1 VVEVAA
7 YALMSMYIRRVSTR
21 NKITGESYFTHRLV
35 RTERAGDKVRQVT
48 LLNLGRQFAV
58 AQEDWAS
65 LCPRIEEILTGQA
78 GLLSLAPDV
87 EKLAQRYAAQLL
99 LRQGQTVEPGRG
111 QRSVSTERCFVEV
124 DIDSL
129 EHLRPRSVGVE
140 HVALS
145 VMREI
150 GFIEHLQALGFNR
163 AQCAAAIGNVIGRM
177 AAPGSELATWGW
189 LKCESALG
197 EILEFDFEGMSL
209 MRLYRAS
216 DLLLH
221 HQGKIEAFVF
231 ERVRSLFALE
241 STVTLY
247 DLTNTYFEGAPEGN
261 SKAARGRSK
270 EKRSDALLLTLGLVL
285 DASGFVKR
293 SQVFAGN
300 AVEASTLATMLKD
313 LQAPAGSLVVMDR
326 GIATEQNLTWLREQ
340 GYRYLVVS
348 RERTRQFDPAHAV
361 EISAADGQRIRLQ
374 KVLSAEATEV
384 RLYCHSPGREQ
395 KEVAIVARLTQR
407 FEEGLAKLRQG
418 IAKPR
423 GERRLVKITERVGRL
438 KQKCRGIGQHYRIEY
453 QTDEAGK
460 KITALTWTKEP
471 IPGTQMSDPGVYCL
485 RSNETSWTEE
495 QLWRTYMTLTDLE
508 AVFRSLK
515 SELGLRPIFHSKEA
529 RSDAHLFISVLAY
542 QFVQIIRA
550 RLADRGIHD
559 GWASLRNILRVQ
571 RRVTSSFRMRQGRSL
586 TVRKASQP
594 EAELAPLYTALALDP
609 NPGGTKKLIV

>member
-1 VVEVAA
+1 
-7 YALMSMYIRRVSTR
+7 MYIRRVSTR
-21 NKITGESYFTHRLV
+21 NKVTGESYFTHRLV
-35 RTERAGDKVRQVT
+35 RTERLGNTVRQVT
-48 LLNLGRQFAV
+48 LLNLGRHFPV
-58 AQEDWAS
+58 AQDRWPS
-65 LCPRIEEILTGQA
+65 LCARIEEILSGQVA
-78 GLLSLAPDV
+78 LLSLAPEL
-87 EKLAQRYAAQLL
+87 EKLAQLYATQLL
-99 LRQGQTVEPGRG
+99 LRQEQSAEADPGKAATAT
-111 QRSVSTERCFVEV
+111 QRCFVEV
-124 DIDSL
+124 DVDSL
-129 EHLRPRSVGVE
+129 EVLRPRSVGVE

-150 GFIEHLQALGFNR
+150 GFIEHLQALGLNR

-197 EILEFDFEGMSL
+197 EILEFDFEAMSL

-216 DLLLH
+216 DLLLR
-221 HQGKIEAFVF
+221 HQAKIEAFVF
-231 ERVRSLFALE
+231 EGVRSLFALE
-241 STVTLY
+241 STITLY
-247 DLTNTYFEGAPEGN
+247 DLTNTYFEGAQKRNP
-261 SKAARGRSK
+261 KAARGRSK

-300 AVEASTLATMLKD
+300 AVEARTLATMLKD

-326 GIATEQNLTWLREQ
+326 GIATEENLTWLRAQ

-348 RERTRQFDPAHAV
+348 RERVRQFDPALAV

-374 KVLSAEATEV
+374 KVLSADTAEV

-395 KEVAIVARLTQR
+395 KETAIVARLTQR
-407 FEEGLAKLRQG
+407 FEQGLAKLCQG

-438 KQKCRGIGQHYRIEY
+438 KQKCRGIAQHYRIEY
-453 QTDEAGK
+453 QIDDSGK

-485 RSNETSWTEE
+485 RSNEISWSEE

-515 SELGLRPIFHSKEA
+515 SELGLRPIFHHKEA

-542 QFVQIIRA
+542 QFVQIIRK

-559 GWASLRNILRVQ
+559 SWASLRNILKVQ
-571 RRVTSSFRMRQGRSL
+571 RRVTSSFKMRAGRSL

-594 EAELAPLYTALALDP
+594 EAELAPLYKALALDP

>member
-1 VVEVAA
+1 
-7 YALMSMYIRRVSTR
+7 MYIRRVSTR

-35 RTERAGDKVRQVT
+35 RTERLGNKVRQVT
-48 LLNLGRQFAV
+48 LLNLGRHFAV
-58 AQEDWAS
+58 AQEDWLL
-65 LCPRIEEILTGQA
+65 LCARIEEILSGQA
-78 GLLSLAPDV
+78 GLLALKSDL
-87 EKLAQRYAAQLL
+87 ETLAQNFAAQLL
-99 LRQGQTVEPGRG
+99 MRRG
-111 QRSVSTERCFVEV
+111 HSIQAQRKSGSASEERCFVEV
-124 DIDSL
+124 DVDSL
-129 EHLRPRSVGVE
+129 EVLRPRSVGVE

-189 LKCESALG
+189 LKNESALG
-197 EILEFDFEGMSL
+197 EILDFDFEAMSL

-221 HQGKIEAFVF
+221 HQGRIEAFVF
-231 ERVRSLFALE
+231 EGVRSLFALE

-247 DLTNTYFEGAPEGN
+247 DLTNTYFEGAQKG
-261 SKAARGRSK
+261 SLKAARGHSK
-270 EKRSDALLLTLGLVL
+270 EKRSDAVLLTLGLVL

-300 AVEASTLATMLKD
+300 AVEARTLATMLKD

-326 GIATEQNLTWLREQ
+326 GIATEENLTWLRVQ

-361 EISAADGQRIRLQ
+361 EISAADAQRIRLQ
-374 KVLSAEATEV
+374 KVLSADATEV

-407 FEEGLAKLRQG
+407 FEQGLAKLCQG

-423 GERRLVKITERVGRL
+423 GERSLVKITERVGRL
-438 KQKCRGIGQHYRIEY
+438 KQKCRGIAQHYRIEY
-453 QTDEAGK
+453 QIDDAGK
-460 KITALTWTKEP
+460 KITALTWAKEP

-485 RSNETSWTEE
+485 RSNEISWTEE

-508 AVFRSLK
+508 SVFRSLK
-515 SELGLRPIFHSKEA
+515 SELGLRPIFHRKEA

-542 QFVQIIRA
+542 QFVQIIRK
-550 RLADRGIHD
+550 RLAAREIHD
-559 GWASLRNILRVQ
+559 SWTSLRNILKVQ
-571 RRVTSSFRMRQGRSL
+571 RRVTSSFKMRTGRRLS
-586 TVRKASQP
+586 VRKASQP
-594 EAELAPLYTALALDP
+594 EAELAPLYKALALDP

>member
-1 VVEVAA
+1 
-7 YALMSMYIRRVSTR
+7 VSTR

-35 RTERAGDKVRQVT
+35 RTERLGSTVRQVT
-48 LLNLGRQFAV
+48 LLNLGRHFVV
-58 AQEDWAS
+58 AREKWPI
-65 LCPRIEEILTGQA
+65 LCTRIEEIYSGQA
-78 GLLSLAPDV
+78 GLLPLAPEL
-87 EKLAQRYAAQLL
+87 EKLAQIYTAQLL
-99 LRQGQTVEPGRG
+99 LRQEQSVDPERG
-111 QRSVSTERCFVEV
+111 QNATQARRCFVEV

-197 EILEFDFEGMSL
+197 EMLDFDFEAMSL

-241 STVTLY
+241 STITLY
-247 DLTNTYFEGAPEGN
+247 DLTNTYFEGAQKGN

-300 AVEASTLATMLKD
+300 AVEARTLATMLKD

-326 GIATEQNLTWLREQ
+326 GIATEENLTWLRAQ

-361 EISAADGQRIRLQ
+361 EINAADGQCIRLQ
-374 KVLSAEATEV
+374 KVLSEDANEV

-395 KEVAIVARLTQR
+395 KETAIVARLTQR
-407 FEEGLAKLRQG
+407 FEDGLAKLSQG

-423 GERRLVKITERVGRL
+423 GERRLIKITERVGRL

-453 QTDEAGK
+453 QMDDAGK

-471 IPGTQMSDPGVYCL
+471 ISGTQMSDPGVYCL
-485 RSNETSWTEE
+485 RSNEISWTEE

-515 SELGLRPIFHSKEA
+515 SELGLRPIFHRKEA

-542 QFVQIIRA
+542 QFVQIIRK

-559 GWASLRNILRVQ
+559 GWMGLRNILKVQ
-571 RRVTSSFRMRQGRSL
+571 RRVTSSFKIRTGRSL

-594 EAELAPLYTALALDP
+594 EAELAPLYKALALDP

>member
-1 VVEVAA
+1 
-7 YALMSMYIRRVSTR
+7 MYIRRVSTR
-21 NKITGESYFTHRLV
+21 NKITGEPYFTHRLV
-35 RTERAGDKVRQVT
+35 RTERVGNTVRQIT
-48 LLNLGRQFAV
+48 LLNLGRHFAV
-58 AQEDWAS
+58 AQEDWPL
-65 LCPRIEEILTGQA
+65 LCARIEEILCGQA
-78 GLLSLAPDV
+78 RLVSFAPEL
-87 EKLAQRYAAQLL
+87 EKLAQLYAAQLL
-99 LRQGQTVEPGRG
+99 LRQEQSVKPEQGQNATQSR
-111 QRSVSTERCFVEV
+111 RCFVEV
-124 DIDSL
+124 DVDSL
-129 EHLRPRSVGVE
+129 EVLRPRSVGVE

-150 GFIEHLQALGFNR
+150 GFIEHLQSLGLNR
-163 AQCAAAIGNVIGRM
+163 TQCAAAIGNVIGRM

-189 LKCESALG
+189 LKYESALG
-197 EILEFDFEGMSL
+197 EILDFDFEAMSL

-231 ERVRSLFALE
+231 ERVQSLFALE

-247 DLTNTYFEGAPEGN
+247 DLTNTYFEGAQKRNP
-261 SKAARGRSK
+261 KATRGHSK
-270 EKRSDALLLTLGLVL
+270 EKRSDAVLLTLGLVL

-300 AVEASTLATMLKD
+300 AVEARTLATMLKD
-313 LQAPAGSLVVMDR
+313 LQASAGSLVVMDR
-326 GIATEQNLTWLREQ
+326 GIATEENLTWLRTQ

-348 RERTRQFDPAHAV
+348 RERMRQFDPAHAV

-374 KVLSAEATEV
+374 KVLSEDANEV

-395 KEVAIVARLTQR
+395 KETAIVARLTQR
-407 FEEGLAKLRQG
+407 FEEGLAKLSQG
-418 IAKPR
+418 LAKPR

-438 KQKCRGIGQHYRIEY
+438 KQKCRGIAQHYRIDY
-453 QTDEAGK
+453 QMDDSGK
-460 KITALTWTKEP
+460 TITALTWTKEP
-471 IPGTQMSDPGVYCL
+471 ISGTQMSDPGVYCL
-485 RSNETSWTEE
+485 RSNEISWTEE

-515 SELGLRPIFHSKEA
+515 SELGLRPIFHRKEA

-542 QFVQIIRA
+542 QFVQIIRK
-550 RLADRGIHD
+550 RLADLEIHD
-559 GWASLRNILRVQ
+559 SWTSLRNILRVQ
-571 RRVTSSFRMRQGRSL
+571 RRVTSSFKMRTGRRL

-609 NPGGTKKLIV
+609 NPGGTKKQIV